1 MGKIIEKAKEIFA
14 DKKSSKENDRKM
26 IEELQAIKSN
36 LDDAVE
42 EITNSGTEDEN

>member
-1 MGKIIEKAKEIFA
+1 MGKIIVKATEIVA
-14 DKKSSKENDRKM
+14 NKKSSKEEDRKM

-42 EITNSGTEDEN
+42 EITKAGTED